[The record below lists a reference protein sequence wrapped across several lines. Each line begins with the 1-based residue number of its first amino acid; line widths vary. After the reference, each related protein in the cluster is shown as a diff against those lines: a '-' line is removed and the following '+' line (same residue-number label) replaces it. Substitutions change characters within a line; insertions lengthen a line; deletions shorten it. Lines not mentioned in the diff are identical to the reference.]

1 MNRPVYYKSFRS
13 RKFQELEEP
22 TRSVLDILKIEK
34 NIILDIG
41 FGTGESTIA
50 INNMFP
56 KHNICGI
63 EAYKPG
69 VKNLISNNIYAHY
82 GDALEIIE
90 KISANSIS
98 QVYMLFPDPWQKK
111 KHRKRRLFNEYTF
124 KIIKSIIKKNGFFH
138 FATDNIGYALEARKI
153 MSDNTSSVVK
163 FSNNRG
169 FRPITKFEKK
179 GISKKNFIFDLIY
192 IKQ

>member
-1 MNRPVYYKSFRS
+1 MTRPIYYKSFRS
-13 RKFQELEEP
+13 RKFQELEVPEK
-22 TRSVLDILKIEK
+22 SILDILKIEK

-41 FGTGESTIA
+41 FGKGESAIA
-50 INNMFP
+50 ISNMFP
-56 KHNICGI
+56 KHKICGI

-69 VKNLISNNIYAHY
+69 VKNLINNNIYAHY

-90 KISANSIS
+90 KISPNSIT

-111 KHRKRRLFNEYTF
+111 KHRKRRLLNEYTF
-124 KIIKSIIKKNGFFH
+124 NIIKSIIKKNGFFH
-138 FATDNIGYALEARKI
+138 FSTDNINYALEAKKI
-153 MSDNTSSVVK
+153 INNVTSNSIK

-169 FRPITKFEKK
+169 FRPITKYEKK

-192 IKQ
+192 IK

>member
-22 TRSVLDILKIEK
+22 KKSVQDIFKIEK

-41 FGTGESTIA
+41 FGTGESTVA
-50 INNMFP
+50 LNNMFP
-56 KHNICGI
+56 KHSVFGI

-69 VKNLISNNIYAHY
+69 IKNLINNNIYAHY
-82 GDALEIIE
+82 GDALEVIE
-90 KISANSIS
+90 NINDNSIS
-98 QVYMLFPDPWQKK
+98 QIYMLFPDPWQKK
-111 KHRKRRLFNEYTF
+111 KHRKRRLFNKYTF
-124 KIIKSIIKKNGFFH
+124 NIINSIIKKNGFFH
-138 FATDNIGYALEARKI
+138 FSTDNINYALEAKEI
-153 MSDNTSSVVK
+153 INDVTSGSIK

-179 GISKKNFIFDLIY
+179 GISKRNFIFDLIY
-192 IKQ
+192 IK

>member
-22 TRSVLDILKIEK
+22 KKSVQDIFKIEK

-41 FGTGESTIA
+41 FGTGESTVA
-50 INNMFP
+50 LNNMFP
-56 KHNICGI
+56 KHSVFGI

-69 VKNLISNNIYAHY
+69 IKNLINNNIYAHY

-90 KISANSIS
+90 NINDNSIS
-98 QVYMLFPDPWQKK
+98 QIYMLFPDPWQKK
-111 KHRKRRLFNEYTF
+111 KHRKRRLFNKYTF
-124 KIIKSIIKKNGFFH
+124 NIINSIIKENGFFH
-138 FATDNIGYALEARKI
+138 FSTDNINYALEAKEI
-153 MSDNTSSVVK
+153 INDVTSGSIK

-179 GISKKNFIFDLIY
+179 GISKRNFIFDLIY
-192 IKQ
+192 IK

>member
-13 RKFQELEEP
+13 RKFQEVRNP
-22 TRSVLDILKIEK
+22 RRSILDILKIEK

-41 FGTGESTIA
+41 FGTGESTLA
-50 INNMFP
+50 LKNMFP
-56 KHNICGI
+56 KYNMCGI

-69 VKNLISNNIYAHY
+69 VKNLINNNIYAHY

-90 KISANSIS
+90 KINDNSVC

-111 KHRKRRLFNEYTF
+111 KHRKRRLLNKYTF
-124 KIIKSIIKKNGFFH
+124 NIIKSIIKKNGLFH
-138 FATDNIGYALEARKI
+138 FATDNIGYALEAKKI
-153 MSDNTSSVVK
+153 MADTTSSPVE

-169 FRPITKFEKK
+169 FRPITKYEKK
-179 GISKKNFIFDLIY
+179 GISKRNFIFDLIY
-192 IKQ
+192 IKP